1 MSTVNYKHN
10 PGDHVFGV
18 HFYPSGAKIFEGDVV
33 ELLIKITK
41 VGTYVRY
48 KLTSWSIGF
57 FAEDCIFT
65 SKEEAE
71 KAKLDWKQ
79 QIKDKQHEEDSSIP
93 SILPYPNSESGAET
107 YRVSVLRGR
116 NS

>member
-1 MSTVNYKHN
+1 MNTVNCKYN

-33 ELLIKITK
+33 ELLIRVTKI
-41 VGTYVRY
+41 GTYVRY

-57 FAEDCIFT
+57 FAEDCIFI

-79 QIKDKQHEEDSSIP
+79 QIKDKQYEEDSSIP
-93 SILPYPNSESGAET
+93 SMLPYPNSGSRTET
-107 YRVSVLRGR
+107 YRVSVLRR
-116 NS
+116 WNS